1 MSGFGAVSDLQLA
14 SALSPAKPALP
25 PLSAKNAEQAGK
37 VAQDFEAVFINEI
50 MGTMFEGI
58 KTDGPFG
65 GGPGEGIF
73 RSMMIEHYSKTI
85 AAQGGFGLAAAVKN
99 ELLRAQEKA
108 S

>member
-1 MSGFGAVSDLQLA
+1 MSGFGAIGDLQIS
-14 SALSPAKPALP
+14 SALRSAKPALP
-25 PLSAKNAEQAGK
+25 HLSAKNADQVDK
-37 VAQDFEAVFINEI
+37 VSKDFEAVFINEI
-50 MGTMFEGI
+50 MGAMFEGV

-85 AAQGGFGLAAAVKN
+85 AGQGGFGLAAAVKR

>member
-1 MSGFGAVSDLQLA
+1 MSGFGDLQIS
-14 SALSPAKPALP
+14 SALAPAKPALP
-25 PLSAKNAEQAGK
+25 PPSAKNADQADK
-37 VAQDFEAVFINEI
+37 VSKDFEAVFINEI
-50 MGTMFEGI
+50 VGAMFEGI

-85 AAQGGFGLAAAVKN
+85 AGQGGFGLAAAVKR